1 MVPIYDKRQTRPRA
15 KLLTVKMVSDMA
27 KPTSP
32 GREGQTDTE
41 VSLARLQS
49 VLTERSFVKE
59 SSQIASSRLRLKA
72 WLVFTILSNVWM
84 LGKLDSQRNN
94 PAGLSRRL
102 HHGLPLV
109 FTISS
114 PLSGKKDSLSRCRDS

>member
-1 MVPIYDKRQTRPRA
+1 
-15 KLLTVKMVSDMA
+15 MVSDMA

-32 GREGQTDTE
+32 GREGQADTE

-59 SSQIASSRLRLKA
+59 SSQIASSRLDSRLRLRLKA

-84 LGKLDSQRNN
+84 LGKLDS
-94 PAGLSRRL
+94 GLR
-102 HHGLPLV
+102 
-109 FTISS
+109 
-114 PLSGKKDSLSRCRDS
+114 KE

>member
-59 SSQIASSRLRLKA
+59 SSQIASSRLDSRLRLKA

-84 LGKLDSQRNN
+84 LGKLDS
-94 PAGLSRRL
+94 
-102 HHGLPLV
+102 GLP
-109 FTISS
+109 
-114 PLSGKKDSLSRCRDS
+114 KE

>member
-27 KPTSP
+27 KSTSP
-32 GREGQTDTE
+32 GRDRGGHTDTE

-59 SSQIASSRLRLKA
+59 SSQIASSRLDSRLRLKA

-84 LGKLDSQRNN
+84 LGKLDS
-94 PAGLSRRL
+94 
-102 HHGLPLV
+102 GLP
-109 FTISS
+109 
-114 PLSGKKDSLSRCRDS
+114 KE